1 LSLLG
6 RAVQVVTKDDE
17 GATIE
22 LDGEI
27 SFVSPEVDPINS
39 QVRVWAEFDNPKLLV
54 RPGTSAV
61 AKVAKP

>member
-1 LSLLG
+1 
-6 RAVQVVTKDDE
+6 VTKDDE